1 MFSSRLPDRLAPNA
15 LAACVADARARSR
28 ALVDLT
34 VSNPTSVGLPYPPA
48 LLAPLG
54 REAGVT
60 YAPEPFGLPSARRA
74 VAAFVS
80 RDGVRVD
87 PDQIV
92 LTAST
97 SEAYSLLFK
106 LLCDDGDDVLVPEP
120 SYPLF
125 DLLTRLDDVRQ
136 TPYRLEYH
144 GCWSIDRESLLAA
157 CTRRT
162 RVILI
167 VSPNN
172 PTGSRLRRADRDWL
186 VDVARDRGLTL
197 ISDEVFIDYP
207 VAPRPDADSLL
218 GESRVLTVTL
228 GGLSKSAGLPQ
239 VKLGWMVVG
248 GPEALVGEAMTRLEV
263 ICDTYLS
270 VSTPVQLAVQ
280 DLLDAGALVREAIGT
295 RVLTNYRVLET
306 AVSAEPGISLLPAE
320 GGWAA
325 VIRVPATSSEEALVL
340 RLVQDAGVLVHP
352 GYFFDFTGGA
362 HLVLSLLPPP
372 DVFADATARVLEAAR

>member
-172 PTGSRLRRADRDWL
+172 PTGSRLRRADRD
-186 VDVARDRGLTL
+186 
-197 ISDEVFIDYP
+197 YP